1 MQAWCIK
8 SEFIY
13 LSFTLKLVTALN
25 VSNILYVQSR
35 SIVFPTKE
43 VEVQYLGN
51 PE

>member
-1 MQAWCIK
+1 MK

-13 LSFTLKLVTALN
+13 LSFTLKLVTARN
-25 VSNILYVQSR
+25 ARNILFVQSR
-35 SIVFPTKE
+35 SIVFPTKK